1 MQRRLSGKLS
11 RFRFSSIPLGTCGP
25 QAVGTSGIF
34 LLLFRSFRSQQPI
47 GSPSHI
53 SPLSKTFF
61 FVSFYTFFSRNS
73 LPAWFFV
80 LWRAEVKRDDRL
92 ICEHISH
99 ARRMK
104 THAKK
109 CHLEKGEA
117 INENGNQNTAIKRKR
132 ERDKIC
138 RLGMN
143 EQKKWEEERTR
154 SNLKHDIKSNKSEA
168 KDLIMSHDC
177 LKQQQQMWRCDSCD
191 KLIGFCF
198 SFIRYCCFCCL
209 WTSMKYC
216 GLIHM
221 HDSIGLFWNVVM
233 TSQHILPNFALFHSF
248 THRSN

>member
-1 MQRRLSGKLS
+1 MTCRGEKRRSLNMRTHLTCSTYENACKKV
-11 RFRFSSIPLGTCGP
+11 PLGSDG
-25 QAVGTSGIF
+25 
-34 LLLFRSFRSQQPI
+34 
-47 GSPSHI
+47 
-53 SPLSKTFF
+53 
-61 FVSFYTFFSRNS
+61 
-73 LPAWFFV
+73 W
-80 LWRAEVKRDDRL
+80 
-92 ICEHISH
+92 
-99 ARRMK
+99 
-104 THAKK
+104 
-109 CHLEKGEA
+109 EA
-117 INENGNQNTAIKRKR
+117 MNENGNQNTAIKRKR

-221 HDSIGLFWNVVM
+221 HDSIGFFWNVVM